1 MINEQR
7 RKQSYNSPSV
17 EILLLGLQDIVATST
32 PEAGGA
38 WDDGWDIFG

>member
-17 EILLLGLQDIVATST
+17 GITLLGLQDIVATST
-32 PEAGGA
+32 PEAGGE
-38 WDDGWDIFG
+38 WEDGWDIFG